1 MRASEFERI
10 KCLEGKLRL
19 DSSDKND
26 TYHRIYIYIYIH
38 MYRERA
44 REYREGERCILM
56 IITIISPTR
65 RGRARQRFGRG
76 ASWPPSG
83 VPSKML
89 GAPRLFQTRIH
100 VYIHTCIHILCIHV
114 YTYMLNYIVFICI
127 YIYRER
133 ERDIYVY
140 ATCMYMYTHYLS
152 LSLYIYIHI

>member
-1 MRASEFERI
+1 
-10 KCLEGKLRL
+10 
-19 DSSDKND
+19 
-26 TYHRIYIYIYIH
+26 

-114 YTYMLNYIVFICI
+114 YTYMLNYIMFICIYMYI

-133 ERDIYVY
+133 ETY
-140 ATCMYMYTHYLS
+140 MYMQHVCICIHIISLS
-152 LSLYIYIHI
+152 LSIYIYTYNAGALGKHAEPAYFLGASKSYH